1 MKSLHEDNTLAIS
14 VANYWIFYF
23 FVYYN
28 SWLISLLLMVLQYP
42 KINKKVGNTA
52 LIIKVETMADAIF
65 FSFFTFFHF
74 PWHHKSHSK
83 LSRQS
88 SKVTFQFFVEKKND
102 LKKIVKVKKVRE
114 YFYKGHFRPSQISVH
129 LKSCNTL
136 FLVVWEHLFFDWEIS
151 STFDFR

>member
-1 MKSLHEDNTLAIS
+1 MKSLHEDNTLALS

-28 SWLISLLLMVLQYP
+28 SWLILLLLMVLQYP

-65 FSFFTFFHF
+65 PFFHLFSFPLTSQKSFEIITAKF
-74 PWHHKSHSK
+74 KSH
-83 LSRQS
+83 LSILCW
-88 SKVTFQFFVEKKND
+88 EKKW

-114 YFYKGHFRPSQISVH
+114 YFYKGHFSSSQISVH
-129 LKSCNTL
+129 LKSCNT
-136 FLVVWEHLFFDWEIS
+136 FFW
-151 STFDFR
+151 